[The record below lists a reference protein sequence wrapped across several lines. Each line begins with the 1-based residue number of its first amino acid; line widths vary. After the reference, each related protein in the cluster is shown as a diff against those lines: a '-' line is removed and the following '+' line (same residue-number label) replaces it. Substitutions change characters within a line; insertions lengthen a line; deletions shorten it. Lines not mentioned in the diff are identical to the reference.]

1 MFCCSFETES
11 LTNVCEISH
20 DCNRLCR
27 EESFPNYFLTEFL
40 GLAVNFFIVHRSS
53 GAAVWRCRFMLFQF
67 PYFFTVFKDAW
78 FDMDGWGPFYFD
90 TRLLP
95 ENQCLCVS
103 PTLCSCS
110 PSSKKMRSRD
120 SHSVLLRFWTAIEDD
135 FMLFLKGSLK
145 CLYFNEDCFRDKI
158 VKNFLLFFLSTQR
171 CGWKCHRFDKMVFIE
186 SGAFTNTI
194 GFKMC

>member
-1 MFCCSFETES
+1 MPRGIFSKLFS
-11 LTNVCEISH
+11 YRVF
-20 DCNRLCR
+20 RPCR
-27 EESFPNYFLTEFL
+27 KFL
-40 GLAVNFFIVHRSS
+40 HRPQVQWSS
-53 GAAVWRCRFMLFQF
+53 RVAM
-67 PYFFTVFKDAW
+67 
-78 FDMDGWGPFYFD
+78 PFYVVSVSLFFYCVQRCLIWYGWVRPFLFWYQ
-90 TRLLP
+90 TSTGKSVS
-95 ENQCLCVS
+95 LCVANS
-103 PTLCSCS
+103 VFLFAQLQ
-110 PSSKKMRSRD
+110 KMRSRD

-145 CLYFNEDCFRDKI
+145 CLYFTEDCFRDKI